1 VQRALKLKLRK
12 KQKKAQRR
20 EIADALRRDRRRPQS

>member
-20 EIADALRRDRRRPQS
+20 EIARVLLRDRRRD

>member
-1 VQRALKLKLRK
+1 VQRALKIKLRK

-20 EIADALRRDRRRPQS
+20 EIAKALRRDRRRD

>member
-1 VQRALKLKLRK
+1 VKRAFKLKLRK

-20 EIADALRRDRRRPQS
+20 EIAKAVSRERRLAQS

>member
-1 VQRALKLKLRK
+1 VQRALKIKLRK

-20 EIADALRRDRRRPQS
+20 EIAKLLHRDRRRA

>member
-1 VQRALKLKLRK
+1 VQRAHKLKLRK

-20 EIADALRRDRRRPQS
+20 EIAKALRRDRRRD

>member
-1 VQRALKLKLRK
+1 VQRAQKLKLRK

-20 EIADALRRDRRRPQS
+20 EIEKALRLDRRRVR

>member
-1 VQRALKLKLRK
+1 VQRALKIRLRK

-20 EIADALRRDRRRPQS
+20 EIAKALRRDRRRG

>member
-1 VQRALKLKLRK
+1 VQRAHKIKLRK

-20 EIADALRRDRRRPQS
+20 EVAKVLRRDRQRV

>member
-20 EIADALRRDRRRPQS
+20 EIAKALRRERQRV